1 MEKSLRLIK
10 EIVKK
15 EDKTYTNYILVIPVN
30 NKSYRVAIN
39 PKTFGKEWTHP
50 MVRQAFTLLDLVAK
64 LFIKIMI
71 IKMRKEV
78 QVIND
83 CQFWESVVE
92 VVTDLLML

>member
-1 MEKSLRLIK
+1 MEKGLRLIK

-50 MVRQAFTLLDLVAK
+50 MVRQAFTLLDLVAEIVHK
-64 LFIKIMI
+64 NYDNKD
-71 IKMRKEV
+71 EEGGAG
-78 QVIND
+78 N
-83 CQFWESVVE
+83 
-92 VVTDLLML
+92 